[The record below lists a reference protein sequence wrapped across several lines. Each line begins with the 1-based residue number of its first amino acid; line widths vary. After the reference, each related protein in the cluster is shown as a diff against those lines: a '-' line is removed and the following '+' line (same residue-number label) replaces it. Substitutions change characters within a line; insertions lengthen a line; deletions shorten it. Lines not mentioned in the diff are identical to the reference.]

1 MINRSFIILSFMY
14 LQPFGPCRTWRT
26 SRTMDTRWPAGPR
39 PTFLGIYGGVTDGIA
54 YARARALADPGRGG
68 VDVPR
73 RPEDRD
79 PVGQGRQ
86 AERNSYARRPPPLP
100 RI

>member
-26 SRTMDTRWPAGPR
+26 SRTMETRWPAGPR
-39 PTFLGIYGGVTDGIA
+39 SPFVGIYVGVTDGIA

-73 RPEDRD
+73 RPEAHY
-79 PVGQGRQ
+79 PLGKGGQAQ
-86 AERNSYARRPPPLP
+86 RNSDPGRPPPLP
-100 RI
+100 